1 MLKYPCFDDTEAQD
15 RLHRSAENSL
25 SDYVFTSQQN
35 MNSLETTIERII
47 GAIRARLLSPGD
59 RLPAER
65 DLAVQLG
72 VSRSTLRMA
81 LQQLTEAGW
90 LEVRRGRH
98 GGSFVA
104 RWPIMP
110 TPHDYLEVLTNY
122 VKELPGILDY
132 RRAVEGAT
140 AFYAAER
147 ATSKDM
153 ALMADI
159 HPALDGADHDW
170 EVYRASDSRFHI
182 AIARA
187 AYSPRLLDSVT
198 EIHATLSEVFD
209 LLIQRPTGSLPQ
221 STAYH
226 QHILNA
232 IYQRDSEAAQQLMLE
247 HLIAT
252 EQLIY
257 ELMHT
262 SGIQEFAVGG

>member
-1 MLKYPCFDDTEAQD
+1 MLKYRFFDDMKAKKH
-15 RLHRSAENSL
+15 LHGPAVNRM
-25 SDYVFTSQQN
+25 SDCIFTSQQN
-35 MNSLETTIERII
+35 LTSLETTIERII

-59 RLPAER
+59 RLPSER
-65 DLAVQLG
+65 EFAAQLG

-81 LQQLTEAGW
+81 LQHLTKTGW
-90 LEVRRGRH
+90 LEVRRGWH

-104 RWPIMP
+104 RWPIIP
-110 TPHDYLEVLTNY
+110 TPHDYQEVLTHY
-122 VKELPGILDY
+122 VEDLPSILDY
-132 RRAVEGAT
+132 RRAVESAT

-147 ATSKDM
+147 ATPTDM
-153 ALMADI
+153 ALIADI
-159 HPALDGADHDW
+159 HSALDGNDHDW

-187 AYSPRLLDSVT
+187 AYSPRLLESVT

-221 STAYH
+221 STTYH
-226 QHILNA
+226 RHILDA
-232 IYQRDSEAAQQLMLE
+232 IYQRDSEAARQLMLE

-257 ELMHT
+257 NLMHD
-262 SGIQEFAVGG
+262 SGVYQFAVGG

>member
-1 MLKYPCFDDTEAQD
+1 MLKYPCFDDAKAQN
-15 RLHRSAENSL
+15 RLHESAESSM
-25 SDYVFTSQQN
+25 SDSIFTSQQN

-59 RLPAER
+59 RLPSER

-81 LQQLTEAGW
+81 LQHLTEAGW

-110 TPHDYLEVLTNY
+110 TPHDYQEVLTNY
-122 VKELPGILDY
+122 VEELPSILDY
-132 RRAVEGAT
+132 RRAVESAT

-147 ATSKDM
+147 ATSRDV
-153 ALMADI
+153 ALIADI
-159 HPALDGADHDW
+159 HPALDGANHDW

-209 LLIQRPTGSLPQ
+209 LLIQRPAGALPQ
-221 STAYH
+221 STADH
-226 QHILNA
+226 RHILDA
-232 IYQRDSEAAQQLMLE
+232 IYQRDSEAARHLMLE

-252 EQLIY
+252 EQRIY
-257 ELMHT
+257 ELMHN
-262 SGIQEFAVGG
+262 SGIHEFAIEG

>member
-1 MLKYPCFDDTEAQD
+1 MFKYPCFDDTEGQG
-15 RLHRSAENSL
+15 RLHESAENSI
-25 SDYVFTSQQN
+25 SDHIFTSQQN

-47 GAIRARLLSPGD
+47 GTIRARLLSPGD
-59 RLPAER
+59 RLPSER

-81 LQQLTEAGW
+81 LQHLTEAGW

-110 TPHDYLEVLTNY
+110 TPHDYREVLTNY
-122 VKELPGILDY
+122 VDELPSLLDY

-147 ATSKDM
+147 ATSKDI
-153 ALMADI
+153 ALLADI
-159 HPALDGADHDW
+159 HPALDGGDYDW

-198 EIHATLSEVFD
+198 EIHATLSQVFD

-226 QHILNA
+226 RHILDA
-232 IYQRDSEAAQQLMLE
+232 IHQRDSDAARHLMLE

-257 ELMHT
+257 ELIHS
-262 SGIQEFAVGG
+262 SGIQEIAIGG